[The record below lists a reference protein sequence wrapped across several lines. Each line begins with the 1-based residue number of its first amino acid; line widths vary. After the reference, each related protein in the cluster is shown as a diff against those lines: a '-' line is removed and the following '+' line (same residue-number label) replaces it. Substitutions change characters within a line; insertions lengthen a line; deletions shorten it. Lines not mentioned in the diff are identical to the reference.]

1 MRNKPAAFPVGLYGM
16 LLLALCWLT
25 LPGVFAPIER
35 RLVGA
40 TCLGLRAVAACV
52 GVPVQAAARHED
64 GALAAALAERIR
76 VHAAPA
82 AMAWVAGA
90 EPVHCAVVGVGRIGG
105 GGQPA
110 ELVLD
115 HSYAELAG
123 CSEIVTKGN
132 AYVGMLQVPGVGI
145 TEKDGRHDFARVVL
159 PNHPK
164 ARALH
169 AECTLPDGSS
179 LQLVVRGAAI
189 VDAAPLRVDLWSDP
203 WRGSRLD
210 RPGLSVFTRG
220 VPDSS
225 SPVPA
230 GLLLGATRIWGYSA
244 VDGQG
249 DLTLGVF
256 VVPAIAPHA
265 LSHVVVWRVAP
276 AASADRD
283 EPEEPPARAL
293 LPAAGVL
300 HELPGAVHGRFLLAT
315 EATVQDGAAVLHEG
329 RFLGSSRGLAFGSA
343 LVTSFAASRQRW
355 NLLTLPDAAG
365 ERPVEFVGRI
375 VGQVGEQVE
384 ILRLGAAG
392 MGDRQRFDAGWL
404 FTGSNGLSCP
414 AGLVIGRLVP
424 HPLDPERALVHVPTQ
439 RGSRAV
445 ELLVAGGRR

>member
-35 RLVGA
+35 HLVGA

-52 GVPVQAAARHED
+52 GVPVQAAARPQD

-82 AMAWVAGA
+82 ATAWVPDAV
-90 EPVHCAVVGVGRIGG
+90 PVHCAVVGVGRVGG

-132 AYVGMLQVPGVGI
+132 AYVGTLQVPGVGI
-145 TEKDGRHDFARVVL
+145 TEKDGPDDFARVVL

-169 AECTLPDGSS
+169 AECTLSDGSS
-179 LQLVVRGAAI
+179 LQFVVRGAAI

-210 RPGLSVFTRG
+210 RPGLSVFTRALPG
-220 VPDSS
+220 SS

-230 GLLLGATRIWGYSA
+230 GLVLGTTRIWGYSA

-256 VVPAIAPHA
+256 VVPAIAPQA
-265 LSHVVVWRVAP
+265 LSHVVVWRGAP
-276 AASADRD
+276 AGAALDRPD
-283 EPEEPPARAL
+283 VPPARAL
-293 LPAAGVL
+293 LRVAGVL

-315 EATVQDGAAVLHEG
+315 EAAVPDGAAVLHEG
-329 RFLGSSRGLAFGSA
+329 RFLGSTRGLAFGSA

-355 NLLTLPDAAG
+355 NLLALPDADG

-384 ILRLGAAG
+384 ILRLCA
-392 MGDRQRFDAGWL
+392 MGPNDRERFVAGWL

-424 HPLDPERALVHVPTQ
+424 HPLDPERALLQVPPQ
-439 RGSRAV
+439 RGSRVV